1 MSDKVTREEM
11 LEELDRC
18 WVIPLE
24 KGAAVKDLW
33 ESSGFKAREA
43 IRALI
48 REHGPEVERPKIV
61 CLCGSTRFMN
71 AFRRASLEETLGR
84 KIVLSIG
91 CNLRDSDFETFTQEH
106 LAEIKVELDEL
117 HLRKID
123 LADEVLILNVGGY
136 IGESTRNE
144 LNYAKE
150 KGKKIRFLELPD
162 VYPTL
167 R

>member
-1 MSDKVTREEM
+1 MSEPKVTRENEH
-11 LEELDRC
+11 LEWLNDR
-18 WVIPLE
+18 LKE
-24 KGAAVKDLW
+24 EYDRH
-33 ESSGFKAREA
+33 SRHYYA
-43 IRALI
+43 IKNALI
-48 REHGPEVERPKIV
+48 EHGAEVERPTIV
-61 CLCGSTRFMN
+61 CLCGSTRFMD
-71 AFRRASLEETLGR
+71 AFRRASLEETLGG

-91 CNLRDSDFETFTQEH
+91 CDLRDSGFETFTQEH

-123 LADEVLILNVGGY
+123 LADEVFILNVGGY
-136 IGESTRNE
+136 IGKSTRNE

-150 KGKKIRFLELPD
+150 KGKRIRFLELPD